1 MIYGQ
6 YEDVSYTRDR
16 IVLREVKDITLISL
30 YYLVNGSRIARW
42 PNKQSSFFKL
52 VF

>member
-16 IVLREVKDITLISL
+16 TVLREVKEITLIPL
-30 YYLVNGSRIARW
+30 FYLVNGSRIAR
-42 PNKQSSFFKL
+42 
-52 VF
+52 